1 MVATA
6 KALLEATASLP
17 KYRVL
22 NVNAL
27 TLNNAGSYIFQENW
41 VMLWLGVMNI

>member
-27 TLNNAGSYIFQENW
+27 TLNNAGSYISRSW

>member
-27 TLNNAGSYIFQENW
+27 TLNNAGSIFFRNW